1 MQSIW
6 KVKACE
12 NSGVLVT
19 FVDLLATLFLISLGY
34 INKSLSKVQILI
46 KYMIIQP
53 PYSIRFDL
61 FISALLCKR
70 WWAFNIKMFL
80 ILLESYFYNDIFCV
94 KFYAKKSQLNL
105 YHSSI
110 EVQKFRAIFSCCLF
124 PVRINKNYKT
134 VVRMQLD
141 PARVDK
147 PI

>member
-1 MQSIW
+1 MQNIW

-19 FVDLLATLFLISLGY
+19 FVDFLATLFLISLGY

-70 WWAFNIKMFL
+70 
-80 ILLESYFYNDIFCV
+80 
-94 KFYAKKSQLNL
+94 
-105 YHSSI
+105 
-110 EVQKFRAIFSCCLF
+110 
-124 PVRINKNYKT
+124 
-134 VVRMQLD
+134 
-141 PARVDK
+141 
-147 PI
+147 